1 MGGTYIRA
9 RRAGR
14 HESPP
19 EKIEI
24 RQPFAPRASDRR
36 LRKAGARLGKKSMTN
51 MTKAR
56 ASEAGTGEAI
66 GLARIG
72 DVARRFGLTLRAL
85 RFYEDKGLIA
95 PRREGSTRLYS
106 QQDVARL
113 KLVVL
118 GRKAGFSLREVK
130 QILDLHESMSARQ
143 LRTLIEKSER
153 QLVRL
158 EKRRAEID
166 EAMEELRAAADEWR
180 ATLADL
186 QPVAATG

>member
-1 MGGTYIRA
+1 
-9 RRAGR
+9 
-14 HESPP
+14 
-19 EKIEI
+19 
-24 RQPFAPRASDRR
+24 
-36 LRKAGARLGKKSMTN
+36 MTN

-158 EKRRAEID
+158 EKRRAELD

-186 QPVAATG
+186 QPVAAMG